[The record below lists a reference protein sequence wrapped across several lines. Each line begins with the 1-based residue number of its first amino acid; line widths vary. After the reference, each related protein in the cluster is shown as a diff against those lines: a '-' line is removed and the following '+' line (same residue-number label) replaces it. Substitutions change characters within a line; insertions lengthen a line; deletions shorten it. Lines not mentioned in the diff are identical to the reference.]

1 MQASSAPRWPSSP
14 SCVPTAAPTAPKS
27 PASSAPRPARR
38 STNAWPAANR
48 STTSS
53 ATKTMSKFY
62 PLSVSQVRNET
73 RDTIAVTFA
82 VPPELR
88 ESFQF
93 RQGQHLTLRAH
104 IDSED
109 VRRSYSICSAVQ
121 DGALRVAIKR
131 TPGGAFSCWAN
142 DTLKAG
148 ATIDVMPPMGHFNVP
163 LDCVNRKHYLA
174 FAAGSGITPILSI
187 IKTTLLAEPLSRFTL
202 FYGNRAS
209 SSVIFKEE
217 LTDLKDMYLERLNL
231 VYVMSREQQD
241 IELFNGR
248 ITQEKCE
255 QFLQHWIKVEDYD
268 HAFICGPEDMMLG
281 VSNALQAAGMP
292 RQAIKIELFAASI
305 PKNAHKPRAQ
315 LDTAARQETEVTVI
329 MDGYHT
335 SFTMDRDK
343 ESILDA
349 GLRQGIDM
357 RYSCKG
363 GVCSTCR
370 CKVTE
375 GKIEMDVNYALEDYE
390 VARGFVLSCQ
400 SFPLTDKV
408 VVDFDQAE

>member
-1 MQASSAPRWPSSP
+1 M
-14 SCVPTAAPTAPKS
+14 
-27 PASSAPRPARR
+27 
-38 STNAWPAANR
+38 
-48 STTSS
+48 
-53 ATKTMSKFY
+53 
-62 PLSVSQVRNET
+62 
-73 RDTIAVTFA
+73 
-82 VPPELR
+82 
-88 ESFQF
+88 
-93 RQGQHLTLRAH
+93 
-104 IDSED
+104 
-109 VRRSYSICSAVQ
+109 
-121 DGALRVAIKR
+121 
-131 TPGGAFSCWAN
+131 
-142 DTLKAG
+142 
-148 ATIDVMPPMGHFNVP
+148 P

-187 IKTTLLAEPLSRFTL
+187 IKTTLLTEPLSRFTL

-217 LTDLKDMYLERLNL
+217 LTDLKDVYLERLNL

-268 HAFICGPEDMMLG
+268 NAFICGPEDMMLG
-281 VSNALQAAGMP
+281 VSAALQAAGMP
-292 RQAIKIELFAASI
+292 KQNIKIELFAASI

-315 LDTAARQETEVTVI
+315 LAADTVQETEVTVI
-329 MDGYHT
+329 MDGNQT
-335 SFTMDRDK
+335 TFTMDKDK

-349 GLRQGIDM
+349 GLRAGLDM

-370 CKVTE
+370 CKILD
-375 GKIEMDVNYALEDYE
+375 GKVEMDVNYALEDYE